1 MILYS
6 PPANQGLDVVFEDAT
21 FVVVNKPAE
30 LLSVPG
36 RGEGMDDCL
45 VSRVQAC
52 YPDALAVHRLDM
64 STSGL
69 MVLARGSEAHRNLS
83 RQFEHRQVKKRYLAV
98 VDGLFKDDA
107 GEVDLPLI
115 CDWPNRPRQMVD
127 HTIGK
132 RSLTKYRVLKRDAE
146 LNLSRVELE
155 PITGRSHQLRV
166 HMASLGHPILGD
178 DLYGE
183 HATARSPRLLLQATD
198 LGFFHPCTVAWVDFH
213 SAPEF

>member
-1 MILYS
+1 
-6 PPANQGLDVVFEDAT
+6 
-21 FVVVNKPAE
+21 
-30 LLSVPG
+30 
-36 RGEGMDDCL
+36 
-45 VSRVQAC
+45 
-52 YPDALAVHRLDM
+52 
-64 STSGL
+64 

-107 GEVDLPLI
+107 GVVDLPLI
-115 CDWPNRPRQMVD
+115 CDWPNRPRQKVD
-127 HTIGK
+127 YEVGK
-132 RSLTKYRVLKRDAE
+132 PSLTKYRVLNRDAAA
-146 LNLSRVELE
+146 NLSRLELE

-213 SAPEF
+213 SDPEF